1 MASVTS
7 LDKDLRN
14 MRLSRYTPQ
23 AAAEVRDWIEEVLHE
38 KLASPDLLEGLKD
51 GVALCK
57 LVNLVVSPGVK
68 YKQLSAP
75 FVQMENI
82 SHFLRACQLPPLNL
96 PPHDVFLTVDLYEAK
111 DPAQV
116 LQCLAAFSR
125 QANALAPNKFPRT
138 VGPQSKRNVVSPNA
152 TGSSSTGAYTPRST
166 RSSSNVGDGRAPALA
181 SRTGSPAKPSGSYST
196 WARKGDE
203 QATTPAWNIHQYGY
217 IGGASQGNQGIAF
230 GARRQI
236 TTPGPAVPSLAE
248 KEKRR
253 REEDERIRQQNAE
266 KEEAER
272 EHQRRVAEVEA
283 RAKLEEERRWEEE
296 TARIREQERL
306 KVEAE
311 KKRWDDEKRQ
321 WEEEEQR
328 RMAEEKE
335 AEERFEQER
344 QKRRSLNDNRL
355 NGQFLSQY
363 QASNSQI
370 SDVAGTKPDEETAQ
384 SRRIKE
390 LERELQL
397 AKDRERQ
404 YETGRQEVQPGK
416 TGDQPQSR
424 SQSRPRP
431 VPPKP
436 SYDLSSLE
444 QERRLLRTEWQ
455 NTQDMPATSE
465 AEEPEPVEE
474 QAPPQ
479 PPRPLPV
486 PKPSSFSA
494 TPALP
499 PRDLPAS
506 PRPLP
511 DPVAYSAGRGREN
524 RVDNFLS
531 SNPAPA
537 SPAPATHRF
546 QDYTTTSEVDAEN
559 SRRVASQQKTKAGGW
574 ASKSLLERE
583 MERERA
589 RQEEWEENQ
598 KQTAAAAGRGGHD
611 GAQGSGPGQS
621 WDIHQYGYMGGDN
634 QNRGGVGLGVGG
646 ARRQII
652 GPRTPR

>member
-1 MASVTS
+1 MN
-7 LDKDLRN
+7 LDPWL
-14 MRLSRYTPQ
+14 TPLFT
-23 AAAEVRDWIEEVLHE
+23 R
-38 KLASPDLLEGLKD
+38 
-51 GVALCK
+51 
-57 LVNLVVSPGVK
+57 LVNLAVSPGVK

-82 SHFLRACQLPPLNL
+82 SHFLRACQMSPLNL

-125 QANALAPNKFPRT
+125 RANAIAPNKFPRT
-138 VGPQSKRNVVSPNA
+138 VGPQSKRGVISPDA
-152 TGSSSTGAYTPRST
+152 TGSSSGGYTPRSA
-166 RSSSNVGDGRAPALA
+166 RSSSNVGDAGLSLPARA
-181 SRTGSPAKPSGSYST
+181 GSPAKPTGSYST
-196 WARKGDE
+196 WAKKGDE
-203 QATTPAWNIHQYGY
+203 QGTTPAWNIHQYGY
-217 IGGASQGNQGIAF
+217 MGGASQGNQGIAF

-253 REEDERIRQQNAE
+253 REEDERIRIENAE
-266 KEEAER
+266 REEAER
-272 EHQRRVAEVEA
+272 ARQQEIQQVEA
-283 RAKLEEERRWEEE
+283 RAKAEEERRWEEE

-306 KVEAE
+306 RVEEE
-311 KKRWDDEKRQ
+311 KKKWDEEKRQ
-321 WEEEEQR
+321 WEAEEQR
-328 RMAEEKE
+328 RLAEEKE

-344 QKRRSLNDNRL
+344 QQRRSLNDNRL

-370 SDVAGTKPDEETAQ
+370 SDASSGARSVEETPE

-404 YETGRQEVQPGK
+404 YETERLQPRN
-416 TGDQPQSR
+416 TGDEPQSR
-424 SQSRPRP
+424 SRSRPRP
-431 VPPKP
+431 IPPKP

-455 NTQDMPATSE
+455 NSQDMPATSE
-465 AEEPEPVEE
+465 EPESAYE
-474 QAPPQ
+474 QAPT
-479 PPRPLPV
+479 PPSRPLPE
-486 PKPSSFSA
+486 PKPSSLSSQP
-494 TPALP
+494 TLP
-499 PRDLPAS
+499 PRDLPQA

-511 DPVAYSAGRGREN
+511 DPIAYSANRNYEN
-524 RVDNFLS
+524 RVNNFLS
-531 SNPAPA
+531 SHPAPA
-537 SPAPATHRF
+537 APAPATHRF

-559 SRRVASQQKTKAGGW
+559 RRREESQQKTKAGGW

-589 RQEEWEENQ
+589 RQQEWEENQ
-598 KQTAAAAGRGGHD
+598 KQTAAAAERGVSDPTH
-611 GAQGSGPGQS
+611 GSGPGQS
-621 WDIHQYGYMGGDN
+621 WDVHQYGYMGGDN

-652 GPRTPR
+652 GPRPPP

>member
-23 AAAEVRDWIEEVLHE
+23 AAAEVQDWIEEMLHE
-38 KLASPDLLEGLKD
+38 KLPSQDLLEGLKS

-57 LVNLVVSPGVK
+57 LVNLAVSPGVK
-68 YKQLSAP
+68 YKSLPAP

-125 QANALAPNKFPRT
+125 RANALEPGKFPRT
-138 VGPQSKRNVVSPNA
+138 VGPQSKRNVISPNA
-152 TGSSSTGAYTPRST
+152 TGSSGGGYTPRSA
-166 RSSSNVGDGRAPALA
+166 RSSSNVGDANPPLPARAGTPTK
-181 SRTGSPAKPSGSYST
+181 SSGSYST
-196 WARKGDE
+196 WAKKGDE

-253 REEDERIRQQNAE
+253 REEEDRIRQENTE
-266 KEEAER
+266 RDEAER
-272 EHQRRVAEVEA
+272 ARQHQIEEEEA
-283 RAKLEEERRWEEE
+283 RAKAEEKRRWEEE
-296 TARIREQERL
+296 TARVREEERI
-306 KVEAE
+306 KMETE
-311 KKRWDDEKRQ
+311 RKRWDEEKRQ
-321 WEEEEQR
+321 WEEDEAR
-328 RMAEEKE
+328 RAAEEKDVE
-335 AEERFEQER
+335 ARLEEERQR
-344 QKRRSLNDNRL
+344 RRSQNDNRL

-363 QASNSQI
+363 QATQT
-370 SDVAGTKPDEETAQ
+370 SDASSGVRSAEETPE

-390 LERELQL
+390 LERELQQ
-397 AKDRERQ
+397 AKERERQ
-404 YETGRQEVQPGK
+404 YETGRQEMQSPQP
-416 TGDQPQSR
+416 TGEAR
-424 SQSRPRP
+424 SHSRPRP

-436 SYDLSSLE
+436 SYSLSSLE
-444 QERRLLRTEWQ
+444 QERLLLRGEWQ
-455 NTQDMPATSE
+455 NNQEMPVTS
-465 AEEPEPVEE
+465 EEPEAAEQ
-474 QAPPQ
+474 QAPP
-479 PPRPLPV
+479 PAPRPLPE
-486 PKPSSFSA
+486 PKPSSLSMQP
-494 TPALP
+494 TLP
-499 PRDLPAS
+499 PRDLPQP

-511 DPVAYSAGRGREN
+511 DPVAYNANRNRQS

-537 SPAPATHRF
+537 PAAPAAHRP
-546 QDYTTTSEVDAEN
+546 QDYSTTSEVDEEN
-559 SRRVASQQKTKAGGW
+559 ARRLASQQKTKAGGW

-598 KQTAAAAGRGGHD
+598 KQTVAAAERGANDPTH
-611 GAQGSGPGQS
+611 GSGPGQS
-621 WDIHQYGYMGGDN
+621 WDVHQYGYMGGDN

-652 GPRTPR
+652 GPRPPR

>member
-1 MASVTS
+1 MDHW
-7 LDKDLRN
+7 L
-14 MRLSRYTPQ
+14 TP
-23 AAAEVRDWIEEVLHE
+23 RITR
-38 KLASPDLLEGLKD
+38 
-51 GVALCK
+51 

-68 YKQLSAP
+68 FKQLSAP

-125 QANALAPNKFPRT
+125 RANALAPNKFPRT
-138 VGPQSKRNVVSPNA
+138 VGPQSKRGVISPNA
-152 TGSSSTGAYTPRST
+152 TGSSGTGAYTPRSA
-166 RSSSNVGDGRAPALA
+166 RSSSNVGD
-181 SRTGSPAKPSGSYST
+181 AKPPGSYST
-196 WARKGDE
+196 WAKKGDE
-203 QATTPAWNIHQYGY
+203 QDTTPAWNIHQYGY
-217 IGGASQGNQGIAF
+217 IGGASQGNQGVAF

-248 KEKRR
+248 KEKRK

-266 KEEAER
+266 REEAER
-272 EHQRRVAEVEA
+272 TRQRQVAEEEA
-283 RAKLEEERRWEEE
+283 HAKAEEERRWEEE
-296 TARIREQERL
+296 TAHAREQERL

-321 WEEEEQR
+321 WEAEEQR
-328 RMAEEKE
+328 RIVEEKE

-344 QKRRSLNDNRL
+344 QQRRTLNDNRL

-363 QASNSQI
+363 QASNSQA
-370 SDVAGTKPDEETAQ
+370 SDVDGAVEETAQ

-404 YETGRQEVQPGK
+404 YETERQVQPGK
-416 TGDQPQSR
+416 TGDQPQPR

-474 QAPPQ
+474 RAPPQ

-494 TPALP
+494 SPALP

-511 DPVAYSAGRGREN
+511 DPVAYNANRGHES
-524 RVDNFLS
+524 RVDSFLS
-531 SNPAPA
+531 SNPAPV
-537 SPAPATHRF
+537 SSAPAAHRF
-546 QDYTTTSEVDAEN
+546 QDYTSTSEVDAEN
-559 SRRVASQQKTKAGGW
+559 SRRAASQQKTKAGGW

-589 RQEEWEENQ
+589 RQEEWAENQ
-598 KQTAAAAGRGGHD
+598 KQTAAAAERGGQD
-611 GAQGSGPGQS
+611 GSQGSGPGQS
-621 WDIHQYGYMGGDN
+621 WDVHQYGYMGGDN

-652 GPRTPR
+652 GPRPPR

>member
-1 MASVTS
+1 
-7 LDKDLRN
+7 
-14 MRLSRYTPQ
+14 
-23 AAAEVRDWIEEVLHE
+23 
-38 KLASPDLLEGLKD
+38 
-51 GVALCK
+51 
-57 LVNLVVSPGVK
+57 
-68 YKQLSAP
+68 
-75 FVQMENI
+75 MENI
-82 SHFLRACQLPPLNL
+82 SHFLRACQLPPLSL

-125 QANALAPNKFPRT
+125 RANALAPNKFPRT
-138 VGPQSKRNVVSPNA
+138 VGPQSKRSVISPEA
-152 TGSSSTGAYTPRST
+152 TGSSSGGYTPRSA
-166 RSSSNVGDGRAPALA
+166 RSSSNVGDSGPPLPA
-181 SRTGSPAKPSGSYST
+181 RTGSPAKPSGSYST
-196 WARKGDE
+196 WAKRGDE
-203 QATTPAWNIHQYGY
+203 QDTTPAWNIHQYGY
-217 IGGASQGNQGIAF
+217 MGGASQGNQGIAF

-236 TTPGPAVPSLAE
+236 TTPGPAVPNLAE

-253 REEDERIRQQNAE
+253 REEDERIRNENAE
-266 KEEAER
+266 REEAER
-272 EHQRRVAEVEA
+272 ARRQQDIQQAEA
-283 RAKLEEERRWEEE
+283 RAKAEEERRWEEE

-311 KKRWDDEKRQ
+311 KKKWDDEKRQ
-321 WEEEEQR
+321 WEAEEQR
-328 RMAEEKE
+328 RLAEEKE

-344 QKRRSLNDNRL
+344 QQRRSLNDNRL

-363 QASNSQI
+363 QASNSQT
-370 SDVAGTKPDEETAQ
+370 SDASGASRSVEETPE

-404 YETGRQEVQPGK
+404 YENERIQPRNS
-416 TGDQPQSR
+416 GDEPQPRSR
-424 SQSRPRP
+424 SRPQP

-465 AEEPEPVEE
+465 EPETSFE
-474 QAPPQ
+474 QAPPL
-479 PPRPLPV
+479 PSRPLPE
-486 PKPSSFSA
+486 PNPSFSA
-494 TPALP
+494 QPTVS
-499 PRDLPAS
+499 RDLPPA

-511 DPVAYSAGRGREN
+511 DPVAYNANRGREN
-524 RVDNFLS
+524 RVNNFLS

-537 SPAPATHRF
+537 TPTPATHRF

-559 SRRVASQQKTKAGGW
+559 SRREASQQKTKAGGW

-598 KQTAAAAGRGGHD
+598 KQTAAAAERGVNDPNH
-611 GAQGSGPGQS
+611 GSGPGQS
-621 WDIHQYGYMGGDN
+621 WDVHQYGYMGGDN
-634 QNRGGVGLGVGG
+634 QNRGGMGLGVGG

-652 GPRTPR
+652 GPRPPP

>member
-23 AAAEVRDWIEEVLHE
+23 AAAEVRDWIEEMLHE

-82 SHFLRACQLPPLNL
+82 SHFLRACQLPPLDL

-125 QANALAPNKFPRT
+125 RANALAPNKFPRT
-138 VGPQSKRNVVSPNA
+138 VGPQSKRGVVSPNA
-152 TGSSSTGAYTPRST
+152 TGSSGTGAYTRST
-166 RSSSNVGDGRAPALA
+166 RSSSNVGDARPNLP
-181 SRTGSPAKPSGSYST
+181 SRTDSPTKPSGAYST
-196 WARKGDE
+196 WAKKGDE

-248 KEKRR
+248 KEKRK

-266 KEEAER
+266 REEVQRAHQQQIAE
-272 EHQRRVAEVEA
+272 EEA
-283 RAKLEEERRWEEE
+283 RAKAEEERRWEEE

-306 KVEAE
+306 RVEAE
-311 KKRWDDEKRQ
+311 KKRWDEEKRQ
-321 WEEEEQR
+321 WEAEEQR
-328 RMAEEKE
+328 RMAEEK
-335 AEERFEQER
+335 ATEERFEQER
-344 QKRRSLNDNRL
+344 QQRRSLNDTRL

-363 QASNSQI
+363 QASNAQA
-370 SDVAGTKPDEETAQ
+370 SDVAGARPVEETPQ

-397 AKDRERQ
+397 AKERERQ
-404 YETGRQEVQPGK
+404 YETERQEVQPGK

-424 SQSRPRP
+424 SQSRPHP

-444 QERRLLRTEWQ
+444 QERRLLRKEWQ
-455 NTQDMPATSE
+455 NTQDMPSTSE
-465 AEEPEPVEE
+465 AEEPEPIEE
-474 QAPPQ
+474 QGPPQ

-486 PKPSSFSA
+486 PKPSSTSA
-494 TPALP
+494 APVLP
-499 PRDLPAS
+499 PRDLPTS

-511 DPVAYSAGRGREN
+511 DPVAYNASRGREN
-524 RVDNFLS
+524 RVENFLA
-531 SNPAPA
+531 SNPAPT
-537 SPAPATHRF
+537 SPTPAAHRF
-546 QDYTTTSEVDAEN
+546 QDYTSTSEVDAEN
-559 SRRVASQQKTKAGGW
+559 SRRAASQQKTKAGGW

-589 RQEEWEENQ
+589 RQEEWAENQ
-598 KQTAAAAGRGGHD
+598 KQTAAVAERGGKD
-611 GAQGSGPGQS
+611 NTEGSGPGQS
-621 WDIHQYGYMGGDN
+621 WDVHQYGYMGGDN
-634 QNRGGVGLGVGG
+634 QNRGGVGLGIGG

-652 GPRTPR
+652 GPRPPQ

>member
-23 AAAEVRDWIEEVLHE
+23 AAAEVRDWIEEMLHE

-51 GVALCK
+51 GIALCK
-57 LVNLVVSPGVK
+57 LVNLAVSPGVK
-68 YKQLSAP
+68 YKKLSAP

-116 LQCLAAFSR
+116 LQCIAAFSR
-125 QANALAPNKFPRT
+125 RANTLAPNKFPRT
-138 VGPQSKRNVVSPNA
+138 VGPQSKRGVISPNA
-152 TGSSSTGAYTPRST
+152 TGSSSNGAYTPRSA
-166 RSSSNVGDGRAPALA
+166 RSSSIVGGTLP
-181 SRTGSPAKPSGSYST
+181 SQTGSPAKPSGSYST
-196 WARKGDE
+196 WAKKGDE
-203 QATTPAWNIHQYGY
+203 QGTTPAWNIHQYGY

-266 KEEAER
+266 KEEADR
-272 EHQRRVAEVEA
+272 AHQRQAAEEEA
-283 RAKLEEERRWEEE
+283 RAQAEEERRWEEE
-296 TARIREQERL
+296 TARTREQERL

-311 KKRWDDEKRQ
+311 KKRWDEEKRQ
-321 WEEEEQR
+321 WEAEEQR

-335 AEERFEQER
+335 AEARFEKER
-344 QKRRSLNDNRL
+344 QQRRSLNDNRL

-363 QASNSQI
+363 QASNSQV
-370 SDVAGTKPDEETAQ
+370 SDAVARPVEETAQ

-404 YETGRQEVQPGK
+404 YETERQEVQPGK
-416 TGDQPQSR
+416 TGDQPQPQPR
-424 SQSRPRP
+424 RP
-431 VPPKP
+431 VPAKP

-455 NTQDMPATSE
+455 NTQDMPAASE
-465 AEEPEPVEE
+465 AEEHEPIQE
-474 QAPPQ
+474 QAPP
-479 PPRPLPV
+479 PVPRPLPV
-486 PKPSSFSA
+486 PKPSSFST
-494 TPALP
+494 TPTLP
-499 PRDLPAS
+499 PRDLPKS

-511 DPVAYSAGRGREN
+511 DPVAYNANRGHES
-524 RVDNFLS
+524 RVDSFLA

-559 SRRVASQQKTKAGGW
+559 SRRVAAQQKTKAGGW

-589 RQEEWEENQ
+589 RQEEWAENQ
-598 KQTAAAAGRGGHD
+598 KQVAAVAERGAQD
-611 GAQGSGPGQS
+611 GTQGSGPGQT
-621 WDIHQYGYMGGDN
+621 WDVHQYGYMGGDN
-634 QNRGGVGLGVGG
+634 QNRGGLGLGIGG

-652 GPRTPR
+652 GPRPPQ

>member
-38 KLASPDLLEGLKD
+38 KLKSPDLLEGLKD
-51 GVALCK
+51 GIALCK

-82 SHFLRACQLPPLNL
+82 SHFLRACQLAPLNL

-125 QANALAPNKFPRT
+125 RANALAPNMFPRT
-138 VGPQSKRNVVSPNA
+138 VGPQSKRNVISPNA
-152 TGSSSTGAYTPRST
+152 TGSSNTGAYTPRSA
-166 RSSSNVGDGRAPALA
+166 RSSSNVGD
-181 SRTGSPAKPSGSYST
+181 TKPSGSYST
-196 WARKGDE
+196 WAKKGDE
-203 QATTPAWNIHQYGY
+203 QDTTPAWNIHQYGY
-217 IGGASQGNQGIAF
+217 IGGASQGNQGVAF

-236 TTPGPAVPSLAE
+236 TTPAPAVPSLAE
-248 KEKRR
+248 KEKRK

-266 KEEAER
+266 REEAER
-272 EHQRRVAEVEA
+272 AHQRQIAEEEA
-283 RAKLEEERRWEEE
+283 HAKVEEERRWEEE
-296 TARIREQERL
+296 TARVREQERL

-311 KKRWDDEKRQ
+311 KKRWDEEKRQ
-321 WEEEEQR
+321 WEAEEQR

-335 AEERFEQER
+335 AEDRFEQER
-344 QKRRSLNDNRL
+344 RQRRSVNDNRL

-363 QASNSQI
+363 QASNSQA
-370 SDVAGTKPDEETAQ
+370 SDVAGARPAEETAQ

-397 AKDRERQ
+397 AKERERQ
-404 YETGRQEVQPGK
+404 YETERQEVQPEK
-416 TGDQPQSR
+416 TGDQPEPR
-424 SQSRPRP
+424 NPSRPHP

-455 NTQDMPATSE
+455 NTQDMAATSE
-465 AEEPEPVEE
+465 GEEPEPVEE
-474 QAPPQ
+474 KAPTQ

-486 PKPSSFSA
+486 PKPSSFSG
-494 TPALP
+494 TPTLP

-511 DPVAYSAGRGREN
+511 DPVTYNANRGRAN
-524 RVDNFLS
+524 RVDNFLA

-537 SPAPATHRF
+537 SPAPASHRF

-559 SRRVASQQKTKAGGW
+559 SRRAASQQKTKAGGW

-589 RQEEWEENQ
+589 RQEEWAENQ
-598 KQTAAAAGRGGHD
+598 KQTAAAADRGGQD
-611 GAQGSGPGQS
+611 GTQGSGPGQS
-621 WDIHQYGYMGGDN
+621 WDVHQYGYMGGDN

-652 GPRTPR
+652 GPRPPR

>member
-7 LDKDLRN
+7 LDKVLRN
-14 MRLSRYTPQ
+14 VRLSRYPPQ

-38 KLASPDLLEGLKD
+38 KLAAPDLLEGLKD
-51 GVALCK
+51 GVILCK

-82 SHFLRACQLPPLNL
+82 SHFLPACQLPPLNL

-125 QANALAPNKFPRT
+125 RANALAPSKFPRT
-138 VGPQSKRNVVSPNA
+138 VGPQSKRGVISPNA
-152 TGSSSTGAYTPRST
+152 TGSSGTGAYTPRST
-166 RSSSNVGDGRAPALA
+166 RSSSIVGD
-181 SRTGSPAKPSGSYST
+181 AKSSGSYST
-196 WARKGDE
+196 WAKKGDE
-203 QATTPAWNIHQYGY
+203 QETTPAWNIHQYGY
-217 IGGASQGNQGIAF
+217 IGGASQGNQGVAF

-236 TTPGPAVPSLAE
+236 TTPAPAVPSLAE
-248 KEKRR
+248 KEKNR

-266 KEEAER
+266 RDQAER
-272 EHQRRVAEVEA
+272 AHQRQIA
-283 RAKLEEERRWEEE
+283 EEERRWEEE
-296 TARIREQERL
+296 TARVREKERL
-306 KVEAE
+306 KVKEE

-321 WEEEEQR
+321 WEAEEQR
-328 RMAEEKE
+328 RMVEEKE
-335 AEERFEQER
+335 AEHRFEQER
-344 QKRRSLNDNRL
+344 QQRRNLNDSRL

-363 QASNSQI
+363 QASNS
-370 SDVAGTKPDEETAQ
+370 DVANAVEETAQ

-404 YETGRQEVQPGK
+404 YETERQEVQLGK
-416 TGDQPQSR
+416 TDNNPESR

-444 QERRLLRTEWQ
+444 QERRLLPTEWQ
-455 NTQDMPATSE
+455 NKQELPATSE
-465 AEEPEPVEE
+465 AEEPQPIEE
-474 QAPPQ
+474 QAPPK

-486 PKPSSFSA
+486 PKPASFSPS
-494 TPALP
+494 PALP
-499 PRDLPAS
+499 PRDLPTP

-511 DPVAYSAGRGREN
+511 DPVAYNVNRGYES
-524 RVDNFLS
+524 RVDSFLS
-531 SNPAPA
+531 SNPAPK
-537 SPAPATHRF
+537 SPAPAAHRF
-546 QDYTTTSEVDAEN
+546 QDYTSTSEVDAEN
-559 SRRVASQQKTKAGGW
+559 SRRAASQQKTKAGGW

-589 RQEEWEENQ
+589 RQEEWAENQ
-598 KQTAAAAGRGGHD
+598 KQTAAAAERGGQD
-611 GAQGSGPGQS
+611 GTQGSGPGQS

-652 GPRTPR
+652 GPRPPL

>member
-23 AAAEVRDWIEEVLHE
+23 AAAEVRNWIEEVLHE
-38 KLASPDLLEGLKD
+38 ELSSPDLLEGLKD
-51 GVALCK
+51 GIALCK
-57 LVNLVVSPGVK
+57 LINLAVSPGVK
-68 YKQLSAP
+68 YKTLSAP

-125 QANALAPNKFPRT
+125 RANALAPNKFPRT
-138 VGPQSKRNVVSPNA
+138 VGPQSKRGVISPNA
-152 TGSSSTGAYTPRST
+152 TGSSTGLHSPRSN
-166 RSSSNVGDGRAPALA
+166 RSSSNVGDARGTV
-181 SRTGSPAKPSGSYST
+181 SSQSGSPTKPSGSYST
-196 WARKGDE
+196 WAKKDDE

-253 REEDERIRQQNAE
+253 REEEERIRRENAE
-266 KEEAER
+266 KEQAER
-272 EHQRRVAEVEA
+272 ARQLKIEEEEA
-283 RAKLEEERRWEEE
+283 KAKAEEERRWEEE
-296 TARIREQERL
+296 TARVREQERL
-306 KVEAE
+306 RVEAE
-311 KKRWDDEKRQ
+311 KKRWDEEKRQ

-328 RMAEEKE
+328 RLAEEKE

-344 QKRRSLNDNRL
+344 QKRRSMNDVRL

-363 QASNSQI
+363 QASHSQ
-370 SDVAGTKPDEETAQ
+370 STDASGAKSPEETPE

-397 AKDRERQ
+397 AKEREQQ
-404 YETGRQEVQPGK
+404 YENERLAAQAQK
-416 TGDQPQSR
+416 TGAQPESR
-424 SQSRPRP
+424 SRSRPQP

-455 NTQDMPATSE
+455 NAQDMPSTSV
-465 AEEPEPVEE
+465 AEEPTPTSE
-474 QAPPQ
+474 QAPPR
-479 PPRPLPV
+479 PARPLPE
-486 PKPSSFSA
+486 PKPASFSKQPVLA
-494 TPALP
+494 
-499 PRDLPAS
+499 PRDLPTP

-511 DPVAYSAGRGREN
+511 DPATYSANRPQN

-531 SNPAPA
+531 SNPAPT
-537 SPAPATHRF
+537 APTPSTHRF
-546 QDYTTTSEVDAEN
+546 QDYTSTAEVDAEN
-559 SRRVASQQKTKAGGW
+559 SRRAASQQKTKAGGW

-589 RQEEWEENQ
+589 RQQEWEENQ
-598 KQTAAAAGRGGHD
+598 KKTAAAARD
-611 GAQGSGPGQS
+611 TAEGSGPGQS
-621 WDIHQYGYMGGDN
+621 WDVHQYGYMGGDN

-652 GPRTPR
+652 GPRPPP

>member
-57 LVNLVVSPGVK
+57 LVNLAVSPGVK

-96 PPHDVFLTVDLYEAK
+96 PPHDVFLTVDLYEGK

-125 QANALAPNKFPRT
+125 RANALAPNKFPRT
-138 VGPQSKRNVVSPNA
+138 VGPQSKRGVISPNA
-152 TGSSSTGAYTPRST
+152 TGSSNGAYSPRSA
-166 RSSSNVGDGRAPALA
+166 RSSSNVGDARATLPSRADSPVKPA
-181 SRTGSPAKPSGSYST
+181 GSYT
-196 WARKGDE
+196 
-203 QATTPAWNIHQYGY
+203 
-217 IGGASQGNQGIAF
+217 SQGNQGIAF

-236 TTPGPAVPSLAE
+236 TTPAPAVPSLAE

-253 REEDERIRQQNAE
+253 REEDERIRRQNAE
-266 KEEAER
+266 REEAER
-272 EHQRRVAEVEA
+272 AHQRQIAEEEA
-283 RAKLEEERRWEEE
+283 RAKAEEERRWEEE
-296 TARIREQERL
+296 TARVREQERL
-306 KVEAE
+306 KVEEE

-321 WEEEEQR
+321 WEAEEQR

-344 QKRRSLNDNRL
+344 QQRRNVHDIRL

-363 QASNSQI
+363 QTSNPQVG
-370 SDVAGTKPDEETAQ
+370 DVAGASPAEETAQ

-397 AKDRERQ
+397 AKERERQ
-404 YETGRQEVQPGK
+404 YQTERQEAKSGK
-416 TGDQPQSR
+416 TGDQSQSR

-465 AEEPEPVEE
+465 AEEPNTTEE
-474 QAPPQ
+474 QAPA
-479 PPRPLPV
+479 PPARPLPV

-511 DPVAYSAGRGREN
+511 DPVAYNANRGHES
-524 RVDNFLS
+524 RVDSFLS

-546 QDYTTTSEVDAEN
+546 QDYTSTSEVDAEN
-559 SRRVASQQKTKAGGW
+559 SRRAASQQKTKAGGW

-589 RQEEWEENQ
+589 RQEEWAENQ
-598 KQTAAAAGRGGHD
+598 KQTAAAAERGNKD
-611 GAQGSGPGQS
+611 SSQGSGPGQS
-621 WDIHQYGYMGGDN
+621 WDVHQYGYMGGDN

-652 GPRTPR
+652 GPRPPR

>member
-1 MASVTS
+1 MN
-7 LDKDLRN
+7 LDP
-14 MRLSRYTPQ
+14 RLTLFPTR
-23 AAAEVRDWIEEVLHE
+23 
-38 KLASPDLLEGLKD
+38 
-51 GVALCK
+51 
-57 LVNLVVSPGVK
+57 LVNLAVSPGVK

-82 SHFLRACQLPPLNL
+82 SHFLRACQMAPLNL

-125 QANALAPNKFPRT
+125 RANALAPNKFPRT
-138 VGPQSKRNVVSPNA
+138 VGPQNKRGVISPEA
-152 TGSSSTGAYTPRST
+152 TGSSSGGYTPRSA
-166 RSSSNVGDGRAPALA
+166 RSSSNVGDAGPALPGRA
-181 SRTGSPAKPSGSYST
+181 GSPAKTPGSYST
-196 WARKGDE
+196 WAKKGDE
-203 QATTPAWNIHQYGY
+203 QGTTPAWNIHQYGY
-217 IGGASQGNQGIAF
+217 MGGASQGNQGIAF

-248 KEKRR
+248 KEKRKR
-253 REEDERIRQQNAE
+253 AEDERIRAETAE

-272 EHQRRVAEVEA
+272 VRQQEIQQAEA
-283 RAKLEEERRWEEE
+283 RAKAEEERRWEEE

-311 KKRWDDEKRQ
+311 KKKWDDEKRQ
-321 WEEEEQR
+321 WEAEEQR
-328 RMAEEKE
+328 RLAEEKE

-344 QKRRSLNDNRL
+344 QHRRSLNDNRL

-363 QASNSQI
+363 QASNSQT
-370 SDVAGTKPDEETAQ
+370 SDASSGVRSVDETPE

-404 YETGRQEVQPGK
+404 YETERLQPRN
-416 TGDQPQSR
+416 TGDEPQPRSR
-424 SQSRPRP
+424 SRPRP

-465 AEEPEPVEE
+465 EPEKTHE
-474 QAPPQ
+474 QAPP
-479 PPRPLPV
+479 PPRPLPE
-486 PKPSSFSA
+486 PKPFALSA
-494 TPALP
+494 QPTLP
-499 PRDLPAS
+499 PRDLPPA

-511 DPVAYSAGRGREN
+511 DPVAYSANRSYDN
-524 RVDNFLS
+524 RVNNFLS
-531 SNPAPA
+531 SNPAPTA
-537 SPAPATHRF
+537 PAPATHRF

-559 SRRVASQQKTKAGGW
+559 SRREASQQKTKAGGW

-598 KQTAAAAGRGGHD
+598 KQTAAAAERGANDPTH
-611 GAQGSGPGQS
+611 GSGPGQS
-621 WDIHQYGYMGGDN
+621 WDVHQYGYMGGDN
-634 QNRGGVGLGVGG
+634 QNRGGMGLGVGG

-652 GPRTPR
+652 GPRPPP

>member
-1 MASVTS
+1 MDHW
-7 LDKDLRN
+7 L
-14 MRLSRYTPQ
+14 TP
-23 AAAEVRDWIEEVLHE
+23 RITR
-38 KLASPDLLEGLKD
+38 
-51 GVALCK
+51 

-68 YKQLSAP
+68 FKQLSAP

-125 QANALAPNKFPRT
+125 RANALAPNKFPRT
-138 VGPQSKRNVVSPNA
+138 VGPQSKRGVISPNA
-152 TGSSSTGAYTPRST
+152 TGSSGTGAYTPRSA
-166 RSSSNVGDGRAPALA
+166 RSSSNVGD
-181 SRTGSPAKPSGSYST
+181 AKPPGSYST
-196 WARKGDE
+196 WAKKGDE
-203 QATTPAWNIHQYGY
+203 QDTTPAWNIHQYGY
-217 IGGASQGNQGIAF
+217 IGGASQGNQGVAF

-248 KEKRR
+248 KEKRK

-266 KEEAER
+266 REEAER
-272 EHQRRVAEVEA
+272 TRQRQVAEEEA
-283 RAKLEEERRWEEE
+283 HAKAEEERRWEEE
-296 TARIREQERL
+296 TAHAREQERL

-321 WEEEEQR
+321 WEAEEQR
-328 RMAEEKE
+328 RIVEEKE

-344 QKRRSLNDNRL
+344 QQRRTLNDNRL

-363 QASNSQI
+363 QASNSQA
-370 SDVAGTKPDEETAQ
+370 SDVGGAVEETAQ

-404 YETGRQEVQPGK
+404 YETERQVQPGK
-416 TGDQPQSR
+416 TGDQPQPR

-465 AEEPEPVEE
+465 AEEPEPFEE
-474 QAPPQ
+474 RAPPQ

-494 TPALP
+494 SPALP

-511 DPVAYSAGRGREN
+511 DPVAYNANRGHES
-524 RVDNFLS
+524 RVDSFLS
-531 SNPAPA
+531 SNPAPV
-537 SPAPATHRF
+537 SPAPAAHRF
-546 QDYTTTSEVDAEN
+546 QDYTSTSEVDAEN
-559 SRRVASQQKTKAGGW
+559 SRRAASQQKTKAGGW

-589 RQEEWEENQ
+589 RQEEWAENQ
-598 KQTAAAAGRGGHD
+598 KQTAAAAERGGQD
-611 GAQGSGPGQS
+611 GSQGSGPGQS
-621 WDIHQYGYMGGDN
+621 WDVHQYGYMGGDN

-652 GPRTPR
+652 GPRPPR

>member
-38 KLASPDLLEGLKD
+38 RLASPDLLEGLKD

-57 LVNLVVSPGVK
+57 LVNLAVSPGVK

-82 SHFLRACQLPPLNL
+82 SHFLRACQLAPLNL
-96 PPHDVFLTVDLYEAK
+96 PPHDVFLTVDLYEGK

-125 QANALAPNKFPRT
+125 RANALAPNKFPRT
-138 VGPQSKRNVVSPNA
+138 VGPQSKRGVISPNA
-152 TGSSSTGAYTPRST
+152 TGSSSNGAYSPRSA
-166 RSSSNVGDGRAPALA
+166 RSSSNVGDARSTLP
-181 SRTGSPAKPSGSYST
+181 SRTDSPAKPAGSYST
-196 WARKGDE
+196 WAKKGDE
-203 QATTPAWNIHQYGY
+203 QDTTPAWNIHQYGY
-217 IGGASQGNQGIAF
+217 MGGASQGNQGVAF

-236 TTPGPAVPSLAE
+236 TTPAPAVPSLAE

-266 KEEAER
+266 REEAER
-272 EHQRRVAEVEA
+272 AHQRQIAEEEA
-283 RAKLEEERRWEEE
+283 RAKAEEERRWEEE
-296 TARIREQERL
+296 TARVREQERL
-306 KVEAE
+306 KVEEE

-321 WEEEEQR
+321 WEAEEQR

-344 QKRRSLNDNRL
+344 QQRRSVHDVRL

-363 QASNSQI
+363 QTSNPPAG
-370 SDVAGTKPDEETAQ
+370 DVAGAGPVEETSQ

-397 AKDRERQ
+397 AKEREHQ
-404 YETGRQEVQPGK
+404 YQTGRQEAQSGK
-416 TGDQPQSR
+416 TGDQPQTR

-465 AEEPEPVEE
+465 AEEPSTTEE
-474 QAPPQ
+474 QAPA
-479 PPRPLPV
+479 PPARPLPV
-486 PKPSSFSA
+486 PKPSSFST

-511 DPVAYSAGRGREN
+511 DPVAYNANRGHEN
-524 RVDNFLS
+524 RVDSFLS

-559 SRRVASQQKTKAGGW
+559 SRRAASQQKTKAGGW

-589 RQEEWEENQ
+589 RQEEWAENQ
-598 KQTAAAAGRGGHD
+598 KQTAAAAERGNKD
-611 GAQGSGPGQS
+611 GSQGSGPGQS
-621 WDIHQYGYMGGDN
+621 WDVHQYGYMGGDN

-652 GPRTPR
+652 GPRPPR